1 MRLYGGPMANWR
13 RDAVEAQQL
22 VLPQVVGLLL
32 VLALLN
38 AMIIPSPYGFI
49 ICGVM
54 LTLLAVLLRR
64 NAQRRRRGIAG
75 WSNTL
80 IFAPFVASTVVVII
94 GHLVSDLLAG
104 VVAVAIVVGG
114 LVLLVRRSG
123 N

>member
-1 MRLYGGPMANWR
+1 
-13 RDAVEAQQL
+13 
-22 VLPQVVGLLL
+22 
-32 VLALLN
+32 
-38 AMIIPSPYGFI
+38 
-49 ICGVM
+49 M

-94 GHLVSDLLAG
+94 GHLVSELLAG